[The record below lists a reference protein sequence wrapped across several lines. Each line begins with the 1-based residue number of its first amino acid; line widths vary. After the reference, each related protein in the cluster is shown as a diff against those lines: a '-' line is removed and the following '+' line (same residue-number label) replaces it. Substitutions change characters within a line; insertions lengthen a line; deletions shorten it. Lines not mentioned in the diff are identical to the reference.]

1 MSDKDQP
8 AKDES
13 SADRRP
19 GAEGG
24 DRGDRDPGGSPRPP
38 HKPWRTEGLPAGHG
52 DNGRPRRPRWWK
64 WAAWIIGGYLLLFLL
79 TTMQDQMS
87 GGEQTIAYT
96 DFTAQVQKQNVAE
109 IFARGDTIEGRL
121 KEAAPV
127 PGKSGSTFTKFT
139 TERPTFANDNL
150 YGDLQKGGATVRA
163 TPVVAQRGVLWN
175 LLISL
180 GPFILIA
187 AFYWWLIRRSRAGGG
202 LGGLLGGSGQ
212 QKKPVDPTTVRV
224 TFADVAGIDEVEA
237 EIEEVVDYLK
247 DPDKYRRLGARAP
260 KGVLL
265 AGAPGTGK
273 TLLARATAGE
283 AGVPFFSASASE
295 FIEMIVGVGASR
307 VRELFGEARKVAPA
321 IIFIDE
327 IDTIG
332 RARGGAR
339 SFGGHDEGEQT
350 LNQILTE
357 MDGFSGTE
365 GVVVLAATNR
375 ADVLDPALLRPGRF
389 DRTITV
395 HAPDQPGREAIL
407 KVHARGKPL
416 APDADLA
423 ALSRSTPGMTG
434 ADLANLLNEAAL
446 AAARQGESQITQR
459 DLTDALEKIQ
469 LGTARNVVMPEEER
483 RRTAYH
489 EGGHALLGMIQKGAD
504 PVRKVS
510 IIPRGRALGVTLST
524 PEADRYG
531 YDVDYLRG
539 RIIGALGGMAA
550 EQEVLG
556 MVTTGAESDLETA
569 TRIARS
575 MVGRWGMSDAIGPVS
590 VLPAEGD
597 ARTAGVSDELLNTV
611 DAEVRRLIEQ
621 CYAEARRLLRE
632 NRSKLDSIAGQLLI
646 HETLDEADAYAAAG
660 IAHEPRQLPAPE
672 PALPEPVA
680 GAAQQ
685 SNATNRTAEDI

>member
-1 MSDKDQP
+1 MSEKEPPATNESGPDQ
-8 AKDES
+8 
-13 SADRRP
+13 ADRKSD
-19 GAEGG
+19 GAQ
-24 DRGDRDPGGSPRPP
+24 RPP

-52 DNGRPRRPRWWK
+52 DDDKPRRPRWWR
-64 WAAWIIGGYLLLFLL
+64 WVAWIVGGYLVLFLL
-79 TTMQDQMS
+79 TTMQDQMA

-109 IFARGDTIEGRL
+109 IFSRGDTIEGRL
-121 KEAAPV
+121 KEAAEV
-127 PGKSGSTFTKFT
+127 PGKSGETYTKFT

-187 AFYWWLIRRSRAGGG
+187 AFYFWLIRRSRAGGG
-202 LGGLLGGSGQ
+202 LGGLLGGGGR
-212 QKKPVDPTTVRV
+212 QKKPIDPSTVRV
-224 TFADVAGIDEVEA
+224 TFSDVAGIDEVEA

-247 DPDKYRRLGARAP
+247 DPEKYRRLGARAP

-339 SFGGHDEGEQT
+339 SVGGHDEGEQT

-416 APDADLA
+416 AADADLA

-459 DLTDALEKIQ
+459 DLTDALEKVQ

-524 PEADRYG
+524 PESDRYG

-556 MVTTGAESDLETA
+556 VVTTGAESDLETA

-575 MVGRWGMSDAIGPVS
+575 MVGRWGMSEAIGPVS
-590 VLPAEGD
+590 VLPSEGD
-597 ARTAGVSDELLNTV
+597 ARMAGVSDELLNTV
-611 DAEVRRLIEQ
+611 DDEVRRLIEQ

-632 NRSKLDSIAGQLLI
+632 NRPRLDSIAEQLLE

-660 IAHEPRQLPAPE
+660 LTH
-672 PALPEPVA
+672 
-680 GAAQQ
+680 G
-685 SNATNRTAEDI
+685 SRT